1 MRAPRQPPRTPSRS
15 QPRTLTGRQTELLDR
30 LEELFLNQGFAHL
43 TLDDIVSELRCSKM
57 TLYMLA
63 PSRELLTLTVL
74 RRFFDQADKNIQ
86 AQLDTSATPTA
97 QIATCIFG
105 TAAEMEPMTPAC
117 FNDVL
122 QFETTRELYDAF
134 ARSWQS
140 RFTRCLVAL
149 FRPDGAESPRMSLAV
164 EVARLVLHELY
175 SGELAIRTGLD
186 RQQALEQLTGLIH
199 ATQSDGR
206 SPARVKRLK

>member
-30 LEELFLNQGFAHL
+30 LEELFLVQGFAHL
-43 TLDDIVSELRCSKM
+43 TLDDIVSDLRCSKM

-74 RRFFDQADKNIQ
+74 RRFFDQADENLE
-86 AQLDTSATPTA
+86 AQLDTAATPTA
-97 QIATCIFG
+97 QIAVCILG
-105 TAAEMEPMTPAC
+105 TAEEMERMTPAC

-140 RFTRCLVAL
+140 RFTRCLVPL
-149 FRPDGAESPRMSLAV
+149 FGPAGAESPRLSLTV

-175 SGELAIRTGLD
+175 TGELPIRTSLD
-186 RQQALEQLTGLIH
+186 RQQALDQLTALIH
-199 ATQSDGR
+199 AAGSGGPSQ
-206 SPARVKRLK
+206 ARMKRLK

>member
-1 MRAPRQPPRTPSRS
+1 
-15 QPRTLTGRQTELLDR
+15 
-30 LEELFLNQGFAHL
+30 LFLNQGFAHL

-74 RRFFDQADKNIQ
+74 RRFFDQADNNLQ
-86 AQLDTSATPTA
+86 AQLDTAASPTA
-97 QIATCIFG
+97 QIAACITG
-105 TAAEMEPMTPAC
+105 TAEELVRMTPAC

-140 RFTRCLVAL
+140 RFARCLAPL
-149 FRPDGAESPRMSLAV
+149 FGSDGAESPRMSLTV

-175 SGELAIRTGLD
+175 RGQLGTRTGLD
-186 RQQALEQLTGLIH
+186 RQQALEQLTALIRA
-199 ATQSDGR
+199 ATPDGR
-206 SPARVKRLK
+206 SPVRIKRLK

>member
-43 TLDDIVSELRCSKM
+43 TLDDIVGELRCSKM

-74 RRFFDQADKNIQ
+74 RRFFDQADKDLQ
-86 AQLDTSATPTA
+86 DRLDTATSPTA
-97 QIATCIFG
+97 QIATCIVG
-105 TAAEMEPMTPAC
+105 TANEMERMTPAC

-122 QFETTRELYDAF
+122 QFETTRDLYYAF
-134 ARSWQS
+134 GRSWQS
-140 RFTRCLVAL
+140 RFTRCLAPL
-149 FRPDGAESPRMSLAV
+149 FGPAGAESPRLSLTV

-175 SGELAIRTGLD
+175 SGELGTRTGLD
-186 RQQALEQLTGLIH
+186 RQQALDQLTALIH
-199 ATQSDGR
+199 TARLDGR
-206 SPARVKRLK
+206 SPARIKRLK